1 MRKLQPRTE
10 KSHPFFPS
18 NRPLKAEVLSSH
30 PLLKIWLEAHPLPPA
45 ERGSVFGYPYCSSS
59 NSTEFS
65 AEHEDKCSF
74 PFHKGNSIPT
84 IRDMLLDVI
93 ARKKKIY
100 NFLHEIHHIY
110 VYKKNNDRR
119 RDFMDQI
126 FAGEF
131 SGKDSVGVL
140 RQNVW
145 MGSILYGLMLSQ
157 EYRKFPLQ
165 GITFFDLH
173 KWSSEKPNNKPKA
186 YCWRHAS
193 FLLFT
198 T

>member
-93 ARKKKIY
+93 ARKKK
-100 NFLHEIHHIY
+100 
-110 VYKKNNDRR
+110 
-119 RDFMDQI
+119 
-126 FAGEF
+126 
-131 SGKDSVGVL
+131 S
-140 RQNVW
+140 
-145 MGSILYGLMLSQ
+145 
-157 EYRKFPLQ
+157 
-165 GITFFDLH
+165 ITFCM
-173 KWSSEKPNNKPKA
+173 K
-186 YCWRHAS
+186 
-193 FLLFT
+193 FT
-198 T
+198 IYMYIKKTMIEGGILWTRFSPENSPGKIQSGY